1 MTQHQSTVLWM
12 LVFPYSNLLLT
23 VCILTEAIMSLW
35 YLYMY
40 RQTPI

>member
-1 MTQHQSTVLWM
+1 MAQNQNTALWI
-12 LVFPYSNLLLT
+12 LVFPYSILLLT

-40 RQTPI
+40 RQAPI